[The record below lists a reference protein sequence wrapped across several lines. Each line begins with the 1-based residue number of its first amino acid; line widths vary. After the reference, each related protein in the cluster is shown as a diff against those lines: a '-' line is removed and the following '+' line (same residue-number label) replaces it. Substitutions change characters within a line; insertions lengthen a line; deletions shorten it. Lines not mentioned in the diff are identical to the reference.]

1 MSNLSDFLPSG
12 SGNSLQQI
20 NAQSGSYQPTSSDH
34 GKLISV
40 TSSTTSEITLVTD
53 ATDSITIGSYFVVGR
68 NGTGSV
74 NFVAEAGATI
84 NSVSGQL
91 GIGNQWGKATAIKT
105 AVDTWEISG
114 DLI

>member
-1 MSNLSDFLPSG
+1 MSNLNDFLPGG
-12 SGNSLQQI
+12 SNLQQI
-20 NAQSGSYQPTSSDH
+20 NAQSGSYQPTGSDQ

-40 TSSTTSEITLVTD
+40 TSSTTSEITLV
-53 ATDSITIGSYFVVGR
+53 ADSTEAIAIGSYFVVGR

-74 NFVAEAGATI
+74 NFVAGAGATV